1 MADFDWNAYGMII
14 GSTYRSKVT
23 LALAA
28 GPKSPKEISNS
39 TSVHKNHV
47 SSTLKDLENL
57 RVVVCLTPR
66 LRKGKLFQLTDLGR
80 EIVGKIRE
88 Y

>member
-1 MADFDWNAYGMII
+1 MAE
-14 GSTYRSKVT
+14 
-23 LALAA
+23 
-28 GPKSPKEISNS
+28 GPKSPKELAIS

-57 RVVVCLTPR
+57 NVVVCLTPG

-80 EIVGKIRE
+80 EIVRKI
-88 Y
+88 